1 MTTKQIKVT
10 DMPNMFK
17 LDTMDKRKRGFALSE
32 ISPLYIYLGEVKH
45 SGNPYAYILEKHVG
59 NQLCKYFGTP
69 KGNIIR
75 VQSQEGYT
83 YQINTDNFKDV
94 YNVELVEE

>member
-17 LDTMDKRKRGFALSE
+17 LDTMDKRKWGFALSE